1 MKQIIMFHLI
11 VKLISILTQLNSM
24 YFEPNNLTI
33 ECLATQC
40 NAITNEN
47 FVFEF
52 AFAYSENYLT
62 FNII

>member
-11 VKLISILTQLNSM
+11 VKLISILIQFNSM

-33 ECLATQC
+33 ECLAMQC
-40 NAITNEN
+40 NAIANES
-47 FVFEF
+47 FWF